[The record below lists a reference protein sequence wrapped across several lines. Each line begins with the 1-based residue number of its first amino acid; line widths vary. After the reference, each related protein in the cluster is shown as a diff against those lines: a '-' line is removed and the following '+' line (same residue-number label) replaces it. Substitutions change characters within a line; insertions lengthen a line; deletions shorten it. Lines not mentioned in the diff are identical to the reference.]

1 MSKINN
7 VKIKYFI
14 KSHPIRWPNKSGT
27 QQQTYWKRPTF
38 ICRRN
43 GIIFYSTKCKKIREK
58 HLRSALARIC
68 RRFGNWIHKPNIIFH
83 REILIFLRC
92 KFTFLLCNFIFLC
105 CGVILARCGVIL
117 ARCGVQLLRCGFIF
131 LRCVIIFLRCNF
143 ILDRCGVQ
151 LSHRGFTFLLC
162 NRKNKWESPPQRKMH
177 ILFFAQC
184 FPNEKTKRAFPF
196 PLFANA

>member
-105 CGVILARCGVIL
+105 CGVILT
-117 ARCGVQLLRCGFIF
+117 RCGVQLLRCGFIF

-177 ILFFAQC
+177 ILFFALRFCQQKNKKSISLPSFC
-184 FPNEKTKRAFPF
+184 QR
-196 PLFANA
+196 